1 MKETDADP
9 SSIQPPFAVLKSLW
23 TRQGNGRWGVTDLK
37 SIDLKPQS
45 GFDPDYFAIA
55 SEMILMTPSPSRNFR
70 EMSASFGST
79 AFLMR
84 QSVVPIVAWNN
95 GDSAIRCIGTGSVVS
110 CSGFVL
116 TAAHVIMD
124 PYEGS
129 YGMTKKGVEL
139 ELREGFNFGIFVPRN
154 SAFGRAEQ
162 FLPIEKF
169 WTWGNWKQSPLIH
182 QPDRFDYLTDVALC
196 KTVGLPD
203 DAGLQPLNMS
213 LHPFSK
219 GEAAYAIGYAEM
231 ADIPL
236 INAGGKSELGESA
249 KELYVSI
256 GEVMEIFPFNHFE
269 KNTMTPG
276 PCFDFRAKI
285 PGKMSGAP
293 IFGAKGAIVRGVVS
307 RSFSNDHHAS
317 GAMLGPAMELPL
329 SGPYASKTLRR
340 IMEEGRDGIAL
351 VHGRGL

>member
-1 MKETDADP
+1 
-9 SSIQPPFAVLKSLW
+9 
-23 TRQGNGRWGVTDLK
+23 
-37 SIDLKPQS
+37 
-45 GFDPDYFAIA
+45 
-55 SEMILMTPSPSRNFR
+55 MTNSPSRKFR

-79 AFLMR
+79 SFLMR

-95 GDSAIRCIGTGSVVS
+95 GDPAIRCVGTGSIVS

-129 YGMTKKGVEL
+129 YDMTKKGAEL
-139 ELREGFNFGIFVPRN
+139 AWRDGFNFGILVPRN

-169 WTWGNWKQSPLIH
+169 WAWGNWKQSPLIH
-182 QPDRFDYLTDVALC
+182 EADRFDYLTDVALC

-203 DAGLQPLNMS
+203 DAALQPLNMS

-236 INAGGKSELGESA
+236 INAGGKIELEKSA

-256 GEVMEIFPFNHFE
+256 GEVMEIFPFNNFE

-351 VHGRGL
+351 VHGSGL